1 MTTAYLNGTFLP
13 LEDACVPVMDR
24 GFLFGDGVY
33 EVIPVYGGKLF
44 RLAHHLKRLENSLAA
59 VRIGNP
65 LSDKEWE
72 TMLMELVS
80 RNAGADQAVYLQV
93 TRGVA
98 AKRDHAFPAD
108 TGPTL
113 FAMSTPM
120 AAAVDIDTIT
130 GVTAITL
137 PDIRWSHCNIKAI
150 TLLPN
155 VMLRQQ
161 AVDAGAA
168 EAILI
173 RDGYAIEGAASNIFI
188 VKNGLLRTPP
198 NSSAL
203 LPGITRDLIIELAA
217 NNSIPF
223 RETDI
228 TAANLFDADEI
239 WLTSST
245 REISAVTRLD
255 DTVISAG
262 KPGPLWRHM
271 ITLYQDYKAAIRRGD
286 AG

>member
-13 LEDACVPVMDR
+13 LEDASVPVMDR

-33 EVIPVYGGKLF
+33 EVIPVYAGRLF
-44 RLAHHLKRLENSLAA
+44 RLAHHLQRLRNSLQA
-59 VRIGNP
+59 VHIDNP
-65 LSDKEWE
+65 LADSDWE
-72 TMLMELVS
+72 NMLTELVT
-80 RNAGADQAVYLQV
+80 RNATPDQAVYLQV

-108 TGPTL
+108 TQPTL

-120 AAAVDIDTIT
+120 AASADIDSIA
-130 GVTAITL
+130 GAIAITL
-137 PDIRWSHCNIKAI
+137 PDVRWKLCNIKAI

-161 AVDAGAA
+161 AVDAGAV

-173 RDGYAIEGAASNIFI
+173 KDGYAIEGAASNVFI
-188 VKNGLLRTPP
+188 VKNGLLITPP
-198 NSSAL
+198 NGPAL

-217 NNSIPF
+217 NHAMPF
-223 RETDI
+223 READI
-228 TAANLFDADEI
+228 TEAELFAADEI
-239 WLTSST
+239 WLSSST
-245 REISAVTRLD
+245 REISPVTLLD

-262 KPGPLWRHM
+262 KPGPLWKRM
-271 ITLYQDYKAAIRRGD
+271 ITLYQQYKAALRSGKAD
-286 AG
+286 

>member
-13 LEDACVPVMDR
+13 LEDASVPVMDR

-44 RLAHHLKRLENSLAA
+44 RLAHHLQRLRNSLQAI
-59 VRIGNP
+59 RIDNP
-65 LSDKEWE
+65 LTESGWE
-72 TMLMELVS
+72 TMLTELVS
-80 RNAGADQAVYLQV
+80 RNVTPDQAVYLQV

-108 TGPTL
+108 IRPTL

-120 AAAVDIDTIT
+120 DTSADIDSIA
-130 GVTAITL
+130 GATAITL
-137 PDIRWSHCNIKAI
+137 PDIRWKLCNIKAI

-161 AVDAGAA
+161 ALDAGAV

-173 RDGYAIEGAASNIFI
+173 KDGYAIEGAASNIFI
-188 VKNGLLRTPP
+188 VKNGLLITPP
-198 NSSAL
+198 NGPAL

-217 NNSIPF
+217 RHAIPF
-223 RETDI
+223 READI
-228 TAANLFDADEI
+228 TEAELFAADEI

-245 REISAVTRLD
+245 REMSPVTLLD
-255 DTVISAG
+255 DTIISAG
-262 KPGPLWRHM
+262 KPGPLWKHM
-271 ITLYQDYKAAIRRGD
+271 ISLYQDYKAALRSGNAD
-286 AG
+286 

>member
-13 LEDACVPVMDR
+13 LEDASVPVMDR

-33 EVIPVYGGKLF
+33 EVIPVYAGRLF
-44 RLAHHLKRLENSLAA
+44 RLAHHLQRLRNSLQA
-59 VRIGNP
+59 VHIDNP
-65 LSDKEWE
+65 LADSDWE
-72 TMLMELVS
+72 TMLTELVN
-80 RNAGADQAVYLQV
+80 RNAIPDQAVYLQV

-108 TGPTL
+108 TQPTL

-120 AAAVDIDTIT
+120 TASADIDSIA
-130 GVTAITL
+130 GATAITL
-137 PDIRWSHCNIKAI
+137 PDVRWKLCNIKAV

-161 AVDAGAA
+161 AVDAGAV

-173 RDGYAIEGAASNIFI
+173 KDGYAIEGAASNVFI
-188 VKNGLLRTPP
+188 VKNDLLITPP
-198 NSSAL
+198 NGPAL

-217 NNSIPF
+217 NHAIPF
-223 RETDI
+223 READI
-228 TAANLFDADEI
+228 TEAELFAADEI
-239 WLTSST
+239 WLSSST
-245 REISAVTRLD
+245 REISPVTLLD

-262 KPGPLWRHM
+262 KPGPLWKRM
-271 ITLYQDYKAAIRRGD
+271 ITLYQEYKAALRSGQAD
-286 AG
+286 